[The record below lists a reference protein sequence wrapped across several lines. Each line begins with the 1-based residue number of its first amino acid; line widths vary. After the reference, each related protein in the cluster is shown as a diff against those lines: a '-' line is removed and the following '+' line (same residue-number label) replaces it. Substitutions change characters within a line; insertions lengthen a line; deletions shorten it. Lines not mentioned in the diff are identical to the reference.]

1 MTNSKEQPK
10 TEENPFR
17 VKLPGKVR
25 SGPLLG
31 GQRVSAYSLTF
42 TPGMI
47 VDGKYKLLRELAR
60 GGMGIIWLVE
70 HIMLRRELCLKT
82 LVRTR
87 MSEQVYERFS
97 KEIAAA
103 SRLEHEHLVRV
114 FDCGR
119 LPDKTPYYTMEYIQ
133 GKSLRQIIEK
143 QGALPLKDSLEIFYQ
158 VASALNFAHNND
170 IVHRDI
176 KPDNIV
182 CTYENNHYKA
192 KVLDF
197 GLAKF
202 TSSDPIGHDVTS
214 GGELIGSPPYMSP
227 EQCMGKEVD
236 HRSDIY
242 SLGCTFFE
250 VMTGSPPFYHDN
262 PLALLQ
268 MHFSKEPLSLRQAS
282 GGEVFPE
289 AVETLIRRML
299 AKAPENRC
307 RSMEEVMRLIRHH
320 DKQEFK
326 KEKERHSD
334 SQTKIDSARGT
345 ASQTITNEI
354 NATMELTDDKSLH
367 KQTLQLMMLL
377 FGVLLLVGIAT
388 ACGMYF
394 LMPDLFNTKREEKSS
409 PMQIYAT
416 VLSEPVSRDTSER
429 RFHFPTSFKSGTFY
443 INNAKSGKDAIGDI
457 LIPTGVPVIF
467 EASPEFCKTPEVF
480 SRFQPYDLT
489 GLRFPRD
496 CAAND
501 TIMSYVKGLRGLTS
515 LDIEGSEVTNEGILA
530 IKDLPNLVMLNCGD
544 TAVKGNAVAQIKNLP
559 KFVALTFDCRDQ
571 GSRVHEIMPVL
582 KGSQAIEYLSLRNGE
597 LTDEDLKTIGTMSNL
612 RELLI
617 SYNSNLTEKCLTD
630 VAKLQHLINFRSS
643 GNPVSLKAALIFQ
656 KLPCLRDLH
665 ITPYNWSEED
675 EIKLV
680 KLLPK
685 CSIQFK

>member
-10 TEENPFR
+10 TDENPFR

-31 GQRVSAYSLTF
+31 GQSVSAYSLTF

-47 VDGKYKLLRELAR
+47 VDGKYRLLRELAR
-60 GGMGIIWLVE
+60 GGMGIVWLVE

-133 GKSLRQIIEK
+133 GKSLRQIVEK
-143 QGALPLKDSLEIFYQ
+143 QGTLPLKDSLELFYQ

-242 SLGCTFFE
+242 SLGCTFYE
-250 VMTGSPPFYHDN
+250 VLTGSPPFYHDN

-268 MHFSKEPLSLRQAS
+268 MHFTKEPHSLRQAS
-282 GGEVFPE
+282 GGEFFPE
-289 AVETLIRRML
+289 AIETLIRRML

-326 KEKERHSD
+326 RERDRHSN
-334 SQTKIDSARGT
+334 SQNSLEPAKTT
-345 ASQTITNEI
+345 AALNNSNDV
-354 NATMELTDDKSLH
+354 NATMELVGEKSLQ

-388 ACGMYF
+388 AGSIYF
-394 LMPDLFNTKREEKSS
+394 LMPDLFNVKTEEKSS
-409 PMQIYAT
+409 PMQIYAK
-416 VLSEPVSRDTSER
+416 VLSDPVAGDHSER
-429 RFHFPTSFKSGTFY
+429 RFHFPTSFKSGTFF
-443 INNAKSGKDAIGDI
+443 INNAKTGKDAIGDI
-457 LIPTGVPVIF
+457 VIPNGVPVVF
-467 EASPEFCKTPEVF
+467 EPSPEFCKTPEVF
-480 SRFQPYDLT
+480 GRFQAHDLT
-489 GLRFPRD
+489 GLRFPRE

-501 TIMSYVKGLRGLTS
+501 ATLRYIKGLTGLIS
-515 LDIEGSEVTNEGILA
+515 LDIEGSEVTNEGIMA
-530 IKDLPNLVMLNCGD
+530 IKDLPNLVVLNCGD
-544 TAVKGNAVAQIKNLP
+544 TAVKGDAVAKIKNLP
-559 KFVALTFDCRDQ
+559 NFAALTFDCRDQ
-571 GSRVHEIMPVL
+571 GSRVQDFLPVL
-582 KGSQAIEYLSLRNGE
+582 KNSQKIEYLCLRNGE
-597 LTDEDLKTIGTMSNL
+597 LKDEDIKIIGTMSNL

-617 SYNSNLTEKCLTD
+617 SYNSNLTEKCLPD
-630 VAKLQHLINFRSS
+630 VIKLHRLINFRSS
-643 GNPVSLKAALIFQ
+643 GNPLSLKAALLFAQ
-656 KLPCLRDLH
+656 LPNLRELH
-665 ITPYNWSEED
+665 ITPYNWTDED
-675 EIKLV
+675 MDTLAK
-680 KLLPK
+680 KLPK
-685 CSIQFK
+685 CSIQYK